1 MRGFWGVVDSFF
13 YSLRFFSVPPCWVL
27 VVRACF
33 ALVDGFMDWA
43 VLHVEAWEKGFAFV
57 CAG

>member
-1 MRGFWGVVDSFF
+1 LILFSTLCVSFLF
-13 YSLRFFSVPPCWVL
+13 LPVGVL

-33 ALVDGFMDWA
+33 ALVDGFMDWG